1 MKKATYIVVFVGI
14 LILLVSAIGYF
25 QLFPRSKKIDL
36 SQWVQV
42 NNPSRNEKEL
52 KFAIASMVSAERTW
66 HSYKDLVRI
75 VSEKVGLKSN
85 IILRSS
91 YKDVR
96 NMLEQDKL
104 DIGFVCTGTY
114 IASFESK
121 SLELL
126 VVPEFE
132 KGLEYKCYIIT
143 HKNSS
148 IYKNIELRGKVFAY
162 TDPESNTGCIVP
174 KWVFKKIDIKETDLK
189 KVVFTGSHDK
199 SINAVSNGYIDA
211 AAVDALIYHSMVKHD
226 PSLKAKIRVIW
237 ESPSFGIPPIV
248 VNKTIDTEKKENL
261 KQALLN
267 FGKTDKEKDILK
279 ELQITRFKEPDP
291 ESYRS
296 VIKIWKEV
304 GAIPINL

>member
-1 MKKATYIVVFVGI
+1 MKKNIYIITAISVLL
-14 LILLVSAIGYF
+14 LIVISIGYLQF
-25 QLFPRSKKIDL
+25 FHKSKTLDL
-36 SQWVQV
+36 NQWVTV
-42 NNPSRNEKEL
+42 KNPSKNEEEL
-52 KFAIASMVSAERTW
+52 KFAIASMVSAEPTW
-66 HSYKDLVRI
+66 HSYKDLVNI
-75 VSEKVGLKSN
+75 VAAKVGLKSN
-85 IILRSS
+85 IILRSC

-96 NMLEQDKL
+96 NMLEQDKI

-114 IASFESK
+114 IASFNRK

-132 KGLEYKCYIIT
+132 NGLEYKCYIIT
-143 HKNSS
+143 NSNS
-148 IYKNIELRGKVFAY
+148 NILNNSELKGKVFAY

-174 KWVFKKIDIKETDLK
+174 KWIFKKINIKETDFK

-199 SINAVSNGYIDA
+199 SIIAVSNGYIDA
-211 AAVDALIYHSMVKHD
+211 AAVDALIYHSMINHD
-226 PSLKAKIRVIW
+226 NSLKEKLRILW

-248 VNKTIDTEKKENL
+248 VNKNIDMEKKEKL
-261 KQALLN
+261 KQALIN

-304 GAIPINL
+304 GAIPIGL